1 MTKPPATHVA
11 ASRSFSRCAAVLRA
25 VAAIAALVVAIGSH
39 PTAAR
44 ADEWAGEVPHRPI
57 TAEERDHWAYRPI
70 ADCQPPAV
78 RDERF
83 AGHPVDRFIGAALE
97 KESIAALPRAGRA
110 TLARRLW
117 FDLVGLPPTPNELAA
132 FLSDDSPDAYARLV
146 ERLLASPAYG
156 EHWAGFWL
164 DLARFAETDGFE
176 HDLVRPNAW
185 RYRDWV
191 IEAFNRDVPFD
202 DFVRLQLAGDLV
214 HPGDPQAAV
223 ATGFLLCGPD
233 MPDLNLQEERRHQV
247 LNEMAATVGS
257 VFLGLQVG
265 CAQCHDHKYDPIRQ
279 RDFYRLRAF
288 FENADIFRDHPIPT
302 AEELAARRAAE
313 QAIDPEVRQKAARR
327 DALEKMGR
335 LRFRDKN
342 PDVQPSLIQVVAEL
356 NEDEGKLYR
365 TLIKELREAPKL
377 PELPQGRVMRDGE
390 PTSGHFYYRGD
401 FRQRGPA
408 VTCGFPELLAP
419 ADDPAVEQSEHPR
432 LQLAQWLVD
441 GDNPLVARVMANR
454 LWQWHFG
461 VGLCSTPSD
470 FGVMGSPPSHPEL
483 LDWLARRFI
492 ESGWSIKAMHR
503 LLVTSEAYQM
513 ASGPSDREWPAE
525 LATAAQTTWR
535 QSSGA
540 TRRTSRCGVGRVSGS
555 RPRRFATRC
564 WRPVADCR
572 RAAAG
577 PAFALRYRRKLP
589 SPC

>member
-302 AEELAARRAAE
+302 AEELAAQRRRAGHRPGGAAKGCPTRRPGEDGPASISRQESRRAAE
-313 QAIDPEVRQKAARR
+313 LDPSRR
-327 DALEKMGR
+327 GTE
-335 LRFRDKN
+335 
-342 PDVQPSLIQVVAEL
+342 
-356 NEDEGKLYR
+356 
-365 TLIKELREAPKL
+365 
-377 PELPQGRVMRDGE
+377 
-390 PTSGHFYYRGD
+390 
-401 FRQRGPA
+401 
-408 VTCGFPELLAP
+408 
-419 ADDPAVEQSEHPR
+419 
-432 LQLAQWLVD
+432 
-441 GDNPLVARVMANR
+441 
-454 LWQWHFG
+454 
-461 VGLCSTPSD
+461 
-470 FGVMGSPPSHPEL
+470 
-483 LDWLARRFI
+483 
-492 ESGWSIKAMHR
+492 
-503 LLVTSEAYQM
+503 
-513 ASGPSDREWPAE
+513 
-525 LATAAQTTWR
+525 
-535 QSSGA
+535 
-540 TRRTSRCGVGRVSGS
+540 
-555 RPRRFATRC
+555 
-564 WRPVADCR
+564 
-572 RAAAG
+572 
-577 PAFALRYRRKLP
+577 
-589 SPC
+589 